1 MSKPPSRRRPTTT
14 NSRRGVSTGRA
25 AGNRSSKGGAKNQAA
40 AKPTKGAT
48 AVTAKGLTAREAAA
62 KVAAAKVAAAK
73 TEAAGSSGGGTATA
87 TVARPATAPSGQAG
101 TATSASTPDPSG
113 AGTSGTATTSRTSPK
128 KTGGKKADTT
138 KAEKTKASGKKTS
151 GTKTSSKKT
160 GGKKTA
166 NEKAAGSASAG
177 TAVTAPSSTTTA
189 GGGAAATGSTDRPT
203 PSAPAPSSAD
213 TGAAGDRRTGADN
226 GRRKDD
232 AATPTDGRRS
242 SDRPAAKAGV
252 GTPRTA
258 VPGTAASRTPG
269 SRGTTPPPP
278 TGDQAVSKTA
288 RSATKPASASSA
300 ATAPAGRPGRPLPAG
315 RSNRSVGSSTARK
328 GTDPEPG
335 PLDRLRPVRGRG
347 GVAPF
352 VTPRSRLGRLRLRR
366 TLRRRGFVP
375 LSPGRPR
382 IHHRI
387 LPRTV
392 IGISFMLLSF
402 GVGAAF
408 SGAAFYAYY
417 DNRLAENEA
426 TVSRFVQTFDTQFA
440 DASGALDDLRTDAID
455 DIRAELVPLQGIV
468 ADSTAVVILPER
480 LGPSIWALETRDD
493 DGRIRVGSAFAVAA
507 HQGGTAFVT
516 SYSLVDSSTILPG
529 PGIDLVK
536 DDVRLTAELWAWD
549 AERDLAVVVVEEPIP
564 ALEMA
569 DAEAQTATVG
579 HGVFAMGGVGGR
591 GATASPGV
599 LLDHSLVGIQHTAA
613 VGTLFVG
620 GPVVDGRGRVIGVA
634 TADYRPYGVDH
645 GGVAIAPDVAGMCSE
660 LLSCDE
666 RLTTVAGAASI
677 ADDDTAVDGADGADE
692 DGVDGDGI
700 EDGADVF
707 DTEGFGGFDDLGGN

>member
-25 AGNRSSKGGAKNQAA
+25 SGNRSSKGPAKSTAA
-40 AKPTKGAT
+40 TKKTT
-48 AVTAKGLTAREAAA
+48 AAAKGLTARQAAA

-73 TEAAGSSGGGTATA
+73 AGSSSASTDGPPPRGTTTATA
-87 TVARPATAPSGQAG
+87 TRPDATTTDATATKKAATKKATTKATGGAAERKAPTAATTGSAGKTSSSPTPSSKDLSAASSAAAEKKG
-101 TATSASTPDPSG
+101 TTSASAASATKKDAKTASKAKAKAKATATAG
-113 AGTSGTATTSRTSPK
+113 AG
-128 KTGGKKADTT
+128 
-138 KAEKTKASGKKTS
+138 
-151 GTKTSSKKT
+151 
-160 GGKKTA
+160 
-166 NEKAAGSASAG
+166 GSASPKDD
-177 TAVTAPSSTTTA
+177 TTSSTVAPPDPTT
-189 GGGAAATGSTDRPT
+189 TGSKATEG
-203 PSAPAPSSAD
+203 S
-213 TGAAGDRRTGADN
+213 TGKNRRTGGDK
-226 GRRKDD
+226 GRRKED
-232 AATPTDGRRS
+232 ATAPTDGRRAADRS
-242 SDRPAAKAGV
+242 STDTDRKAEPARH
-252 GTPRTA
+252 TPPTP
-258 VPGTAASRTPG
+258 VPGSVAKTASTTAPTAAG
-269 SRGTTPPPP
+269 KATT
-278 TGDQAVSKTA
+278 
-288 RSATKPASASSA
+288 
-300 ATAPAGRPGRPLPAG
+300 RPGRPIPT
-315 RSNRSVGSSTARK
+315 RPVNRSVGSPTARA
-328 GTDPEPG
+328 GTNPEPG
-335 PLDRLRPVRGRG
+335 LLGRLRPTGRRG

-352 VTPRSRLGRLRLRR
+352 ASPRSRLGRLRLRR

-375 LSPGRPR
+375 LSTGRPR

-426 TVSRFVQTFDTQFA
+426 TVSRFVSTFDTQFA
-440 DASGALDDLRTDAID
+440 DASGALDDLRTEAID

-493 DGRIRVGSAFAVAA
+493 DGRLRVGSAFAVAP
-507 HQGGTAFVT
+507 HQDGTAFVT
-516 SYSLVDSSTILPG
+516 SYSLVDSSTTLPG

-549 AERDLAVVVVEEPIP
+549 ADRDLAVVVVEEPVP

-569 DAEAQTATVG
+569 NAEAQTATVG

-634 TADYRPYGVDH
+634 TVDYQPYGVDH

-677 ADDDTAVDGADGADE
+677 ADDDGDQLDGE
-692 DGVDGDGI
+692 DADGDGAI
-700 EDGADVF
+700 DEIDDAEAGAFDVDGF
-707 DTEGFGGFDDLGGN
+707 WSEGLDGN